1 MCLPLNLITRI
12 QHPGPKVEGRGCLV
26 QAALIDFYM
35 CPHMCKNQRNVNIF
49 SKRRSCTIHN
59 STFPYWVIKSKSGP
73 HFRLSRQYFASDL
86 NMTMIELDG
95 KCPTE
100 WWEWE
105 GMLAAITPHL
115 CPLSGIQSHYR
126 REQGHKSLSPDITEK
141 CNSSQ
146 EIIEE

>member
-1 MCLPLNLITRI
+1 MCLWLNLITRV
-12 QHPGPKVEGRGCLV
+12 QYPGPKVEGRGCLL
-26 QAALIDFYM
+26 QAALNDFYM
-35 CPHMCKNQRNVNIF
+35 CTHMHKHQRNANIF
-49 SKRRSCTIHN
+49 SKRSSCTIHN
-59 STFPYWVIKSKSGP
+59 STFPYWVIKTSLGLIFVYS
-73 HFRLSRQYFASDL
+73 ASDL
-86 NMTMIELDG
+86 NMTMTEFDG

-105 GMLAAITPHL
+105 GMLVAITPHL
-115 CPLSGIQSHYR
+115 CPLNGIQSHYR